1 MNERQKQICEKLTE
15 LYEKQKPFVQPTS
28 ADAPAIWDWSELDAW
43 AKRREEIR
51 ELEEE
56 LLQSINTK

>member
-1 MNERQKQICEKLTE
+1 MTERQKQICEKLTE
-15 LYEKQKPFVQPTS
+15 LYEKQMPFVQPTS
-28 ADAPAIWDWSELDAW
+28 ADAPAVWDWSELDAW

-56 LLQSINTK
+56 LLQSIRAK

>member
-1 MNERQKQICEKLTE
+1 M
-15 LYEKQKPFVQPTS
+15 PFVLPTS
-28 ADAPAIWDWSELDAW
+28 ADAPAVWDWSELDAW

-56 LLQSINTK
+56 LLQSIRAK